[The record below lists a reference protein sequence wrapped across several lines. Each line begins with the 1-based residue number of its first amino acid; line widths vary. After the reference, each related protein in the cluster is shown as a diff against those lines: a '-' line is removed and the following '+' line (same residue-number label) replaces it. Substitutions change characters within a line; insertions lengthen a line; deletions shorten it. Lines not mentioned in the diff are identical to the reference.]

1 VHLGLYAH
9 MVMRGRHPEEDLGI
23 SPKIPKGGSR
33 NELIGVFVALLIL
46 AAIAVAFFVESAGH

>member
-1 VHLGLYAH
+1 MYAH